1 MNHSHPPPPSGDSTA
16 KPPFRRTAVAAWLAL
31 LRPATTLVL
40 TLTAA
45 ALCLVATHGDA
56 DWHTAFRYAVA
67 IGLLS
72 AAAAVLNDLTDR
84 AHDGST
90 RIWRPLPSGRVAL
103 RSAAILAMV
112 LLVGALALSGSLG
125 WRPLAI
131 TAAMAAAA
139 MVYSG
144 VQSGTATRASLRG
157 SFFGWAPFALIG
169 VLLPVGAADAADA
182 RIEQLWWAVPVG
194 AASGMAAFLL
204 YKLPDYER
212 DDFDGVRSILHW
224 MGIDAALPLSWAGLA
239 GALTLAAASVNVV
252 DGNLAWLI
260 GPLIYLLLAGLGC
273 IGLLWMQVSERRLMW
288 QRWLLVPGL
297 ALLLIGW
304 LGAMAAA

>member
-1 MNHSHPPPPSGDSTA
+1 MSNSRLPPPAGDSTA
-16 KPPFRRTAVAAWLAL
+16 KPPFRRSTAAAWLAL
-31 LRPATTLVL
+31 FRPATTLVL
-40 TLTAA
+40 TLTSA
-45 ALCLVATHGDA
+45 ALCLVATHGEV
-56 DWHTAFRYAVA
+56 DWHTVFRYAVA

-72 AAAAVLNDLTDR
+72 AAAAVLNDLADR
-84 AHDGST
+84 EHDSST
-90 RIWRPLPSGRVAL
+90 RIWRPLPAGRISL
-103 RSAAILAMV
+103 RSAAIAAIA
-112 LLVGALALSGSLG
+112 LLCGALALSGSLG

-144 VQSGTATRASLRG
+144 VQSGATTRASLRG

-169 VLLPVGAADAADA
+169 VLLPVGAADAANA
-182 RIEQLWWAVPVG
+182 RIDQLWWAVPVG
-194 AASGMAAFLL
+194 AAGGIGAFLL

-273 IGLLWMQVSERRLMW
+273 IGLLWMQVTERRLMW

-297 ALLLIGW
+297 ALLLVGW
-304 LGAMAAA
+304 LGSMAAA